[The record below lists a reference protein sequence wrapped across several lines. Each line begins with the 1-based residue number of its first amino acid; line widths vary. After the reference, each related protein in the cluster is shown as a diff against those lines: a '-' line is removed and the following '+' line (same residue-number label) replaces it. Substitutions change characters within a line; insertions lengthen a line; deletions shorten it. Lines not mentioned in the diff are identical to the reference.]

1 MLETP
6 RDHEQLGLA
15 QFMEEESQNMGR
27 TPIPQVIDDHLH
39 LTEQHEHRNIAPIA
53 VGSSFWYNWLAD
65 ERNKSFSFKS
75 PLGTFT
81 ARHERQR
88 NNWYWY
94 AYHKH
99 QGKTHK
105 AYLGKPEELT
115 IKRLYTIASTLAL
128 PKPSTTQQ
136 EPSPPIPN
144 TTNNNTVQNNQEQN
158 ILDYLEKV
166 FVLRSLIQQAQYEY
180 PGALTILSQLLS
192 MTNDQTYQQA
202 NKQEDTL
209 GMLLTQLQAI
219 DTMPAPATSTA
230 PPPLPATTLNKKHLE
245 RFTRRERTV
254 LELLLQGATNRTI
267 ANQLVI
273 SEGTVKKH
281 VSNICGKLNVRN
293 RSQAIAIVFSW
304 QHEAKT

>member
-1 MLETP
+1 
-6 RDHEQLGLA
+6 
-15 QFMEEESQNMGR
+15 
-27 TPIPQVIDDHLH
+27 
-39 LTEQHEHRNIAPIA
+39 
-53 VGSSFWYNWLAD
+53 
-65 ERNKSFSFKS
+65 
-75 PLGTFT
+75 
-81 ARHERQR
+81 
-88 NNWYWY
+88 
-94 AYHKH
+94 
-99 QGKTHK
+99 
-105 AYLGKPEELT
+105 
-115 IKRLYTIASTLAL
+115 
-128 PKPSTTQQ
+128 
-136 EPSPPIPN
+136 
-144 TTNNNTVQNNQEQN
+144 VQNNQEQN

-304 QHEAKT
+304 QNETNT